1 MAINNTGTQSGQ
13 NWNPIILGDTE
24 ANSVLATLG
33 QLQQQMPFLI
43 GLSRDERARLAKI
56 GDRTRPFVDGAMATA
71 LANPGL
77 VPRSVDLDHLQAR
90 TSTLE
95 HLGEIKRT
103 LAQLLEQVVD
113 TETQLGSDLY
123 AVARSVYS
131 VMKSP
136 VTVPGLND
144 QKDRLSLRF
153 AKKANR
159 PDESL
164 TIPAKAA

>member
-1 MAINNTGTQSGQ
+1 MAIINTGTQSGQ

-24 ANSVLATLG
+24 ADSVLATLG

-43 GLSRDERARLAKI
+43 GLSRDERARLSKI
-56 GDRTRPFVDGAMATA
+56 GDRTRPFVDDAMATA

-90 TSTLE
+90 ASTLG
-95 HLGEIKRT
+95 HLGEIKRA
-103 LAQLLEQVVD
+103 LAQLLEQVAD
-113 TETQLGSDLY
+113 TETQLGSDMF

-144 QKDRLSLRF
+144 QKDRLSQRF
-153 AKKANR
+153 ARKASR
-159 PDESL
+159 PDVS
-164 TIPAKAA
+164 TTAPAKAA